1 MSSSPIQ
8 SVINESVGAVIANQ
22 VMSYVTNPNTMDYIF
37 VINIDA
43 RFHHDLKASIEI
55 KLKLRVWKCED
66 GKFGMRTVWCP
77 YVIETKNSC
86 EYGNNANAQDETL
99 DGGLHILQFNADDEE
114 VEGSHFHIGIA
125 IDTHGFDGTPFS
137 WSLLRERCDY
147 DYIVLKDATMRVA
160 HASEPDATTPV
171 KLPGQHD

>member
-55 KLKLRVWKCED
+55 KLKLRVWKC
-66 GKFGMRTVWCP
+66 V
-77 YVIETKNSC
+77 
-86 EYGNNANAQDETL
+86 
-99 DGGLHILQFNADDEE
+99 
-114 VEGSHFHIGIA
+114 
-125 IDTHGFDGTPFS
+125 
-137 WSLLRERCDY
+137 
-147 DYIVLKDATMRVA
+147 
-160 HASEPDATTPV
+160 
-171 KLPGQHD
+171 